1 MGVGLEIMETDSS
14 SSSSSFKMSISI
26 HTQLFTH
33 CKEVPNILLTKV
45 KLKIYLNLQ
54 HWTYIHLKFQ
64 KSFLV
69 YPRFRG

>member
-1 MGVGLEIMETDSS
+1 VETVSS
-14 SSSSSFKMSISI
+14 SSSCSSSFNMSISV

-33 CKEVPNILLTKV
+33 CKEVPNILLTKI
-45 KLKIYLNLQ
+45 KLKTYLNLQ

-69 YPRFRG
+69 YPIFRG